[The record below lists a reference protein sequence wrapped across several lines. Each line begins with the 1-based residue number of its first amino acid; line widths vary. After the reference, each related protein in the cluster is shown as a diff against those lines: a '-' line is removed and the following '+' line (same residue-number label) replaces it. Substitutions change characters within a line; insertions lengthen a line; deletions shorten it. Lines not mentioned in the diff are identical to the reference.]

1 MTHNQEVAGSNPA
14 ETTKYVEI
22 ILLNFMKACFEA
34 LGNQFVAIK
43 EKDLYLPFLK
53 LEKIGQQIL
62 FQKIIFFLNN
72 GNLQIGRPYLKNI
85 YILAEVI
92 GHRKEKKLIVFKKK
106 RRKGYKLKKGHRQ
119 KLTKIKIISIVK
131 KRIHG
136 T

>member
-1 MTHNQEVAGSNPA
+1 
-14 ETTKYVEI
+14 
-22 ILLNFMKACFEA
+22 MKALFEA

-62 FQKIIFFLNN
+62 FQKIILFINN
-72 GNLQIGRPYLKNI
+72 GKVNIGRPYLNNI

-92 GHRKEKKLIVFKKK
+92 GHRKEKKQIIFKKK

-119 KLTKIKIISIVK
+119 KMTKIKIISIIK

>member
-1 MTHNQEVAGSNPA
+1 
-14 ETTKYVEI
+14 
-22 ILLNFMKACFEA
+22 MKACFEA

-72 GNLQIGRPYLKNI
+72 GNFKIGRPYLKNL